1 MNSQNNNTNSK
12 GDFVLKNSL
21 KRSFKDIWYTKINQ
35 THNKF
40 NGCAFK
46 VKNSLHTQ

>member
-21 KRSFKDIWYTKINQ
+21 KRSFKDIWYTKITNLMDVHLRLKTPS
-35 THNKF
+35 THNKNF
-40 NGCAFK
+40 
-46 VKNSLHTQ
+46 